1 MRYPLW
7 AFFMIFVLPLTAA
20 HALLSGRA
28 EIEMP
33 KIEEVIVS
41 EIPVHYHR
49 F

>member
-7 AFFMIFVLPLTAA
+7 AFFLILVLPVTAA

-28 EIEMP
+28 DVEVP
-33 KIEEVIVS
+33 KTAEVIVS
-41 EIPVHYHR
+41 DIPVHYHR